1 MIDFNSIVD
10 IASDEPIISQRVRL
24 FNHVPSGKFGEQL
37 QSNFNKKRSVF
48 YRHPKE
54 ALILMVKKRNA
65 GAKLTDLAKEYKCS
79 THSVLK
85 VLARYK
91 HEIN

>member
-1 MIDFNSIVD
+1 MIDFNSMVD
-10 IASDEPIISQRVRL
+10 AASDEPIISGRVRL
-24 FNHVPSGKFGEQL
+24 SNNIPSGKFGEQL

-48 YRHPKE
+48 YRYPKE
-54 ALILMVKKRNA
+54 ALILMVKKRIA
-65 GAKLTDLAKEYKCS
+65 GAKLTELAKEYRCS

-91 HEIN
+91 NEIN